1 MKFLQAVLCI
11 LQIITYFENGLV
23 QERAKSEVF
32 ELSYVLALNKL
43 DPVFSSPEPKA
54 HRRVYRILM
63 VWRRPSST
71 MFKDLLLRN
80 RLANQS

>member
-32 ELSYVLALNKL
+32 ELSYLLALNKL
-43 DPVFSSPEPKA
+43 DPV
-54 HRRVYRILM
+54 V
-63 VWRRPSST
+63 
-71 MFKDLLLRN
+71 
-80 RLANQS
+80 